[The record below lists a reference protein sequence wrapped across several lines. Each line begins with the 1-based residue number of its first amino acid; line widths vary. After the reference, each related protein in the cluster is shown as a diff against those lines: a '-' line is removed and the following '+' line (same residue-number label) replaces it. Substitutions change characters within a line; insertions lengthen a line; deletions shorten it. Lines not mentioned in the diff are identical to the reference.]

1 LNLHFHNPVVKALLS
16 AVLAMMGAMAF
27 GAGLTS
33 VQIDGNTYT
42 NITDVHISG
51 GRIIMLFPGGG
62 TSASADKVPLDFL
75 ASWNISP
82 AAQTNAVAAEA
93 IAKARRKAANAA
105 ERANA
110 RAAAIAETE
119 NDLEQLIQSG
129 VFREVDGVVY
139 DIRNPESGW
148 VPFQDVKVFQ
158 VLDEGAIIDSTPNI
172 RDYKNDVPIFVKNLP
187 TISDTDF
194 IAFEAR
200 PNGTFAYVNKLGD
213 DRTIH
218 AYDVGRICDRSE
230 IPLSVLSGQKA
241 FDALAG
247 GRPQMADVVASLPDS
262 KNLKVSGSGFFI
274 SEDGYLITNAHVVR
288 NARSVKVKTGTGV
301 FPAAVVRVDERDD
314 FALLKVAGRF
324 TALWISTNDAA
335 LGDSVFTIGF
345 PDIVLQGTQPKFTDG
360 KISSLT
366 GLMDDP
372 AEYQI
377 SVPVQPG
384 NSGGPLVDL
393 RGCVQGVIVARLD
406 ESASLRSVGSLPQ
419 NVNYAIKSRL
429 LRGFLRAFTQIKLVA
444 DKPAE
449 GGSSTVETV
458 QKSVAIVLVYY

>member
-1 LNLHFHNPVVKALLS
+1 VKALLS
-16 AVLAMMGAMAF
+16 AVLMMVGAMAF

-42 NITDVHISG
+42 NITDVHISSG
-51 GRIIMLFPGGG
+51 GRVIMLFPGGG
-62 TSASADKVPLDFL
+62 TSASADKVPPDFL

-82 AAQTNAVAAEA
+82 MAQTNAVAAE
-93 IAKARRKAANAA
+93 IVAKARRKAAAIA

-110 RAAAIAETE
+110 LAAALTEAE
-119 NDLEQLIQSG
+119 NNLEQIIQSG
-129 VFREVDGVVY
+129 VFREVDGMVY

-148 VPFQDVKVFQ
+148 VTFQNVKVLQ
-158 VLDEGAIIDSTPNI
+158 VLDAGSIIDSTPNVKN
-172 RDYKNDVPIFVKNLP
+172 YKDEVPIFVKNLP
-187 TISDTDF
+187 AVSDTDF
-194 IAFEAR
+194 INFEAR
-200 PNGTFAYVNKLGD
+200 PDGTLSYVNKLGD

-218 AYDVGRICDRSE
+218 SYDVGHICDRSE
-230 IPLSVLSGQKA
+230 IPPSVLCGQKA
-241 FDALAG
+241 FDILVG
-247 GRPQMADVVASLPDS
+247 GRPQKDVVASLPDS

-288 NARSVKVKTGTGV
+288 NARSVKVKTATGF
-301 FPAAVVRVDERDD
+301 FPAEVVRVDERDD
-314 FALLKVAGRF
+314 LALLKVSGRF
-324 TALWISTNDAA
+324 TALCISTNDAE

-372 AEYQI
+372 AEYQV

-393 RGCVQGVIVARLD
+393 HGDVQGIIVARLD
-406 ESASLRSVGSLPQ
+406 ENAALLSVGSLPQ

-429 LRGFLRAFTQIKLVA
+429 LRKFLSPFTGIKLAV
-444 DKPAE
+444 DKPMAT
-449 GGSSTVETV
+449 GSSAVETV
-458 QKSVAIVLVYY
+458 QKSVAIVLVY

>member
-1 LNLHFHNPVVKALLS
+1 MLL
-16 AVLAMMGAMAF
+16 VMMGAVVF

-33 VQIDGNTYT
+33 VQIDGNSYT
-42 NITDVHISG
+42 NITDVHVSSG
-51 GRIIMLFPGGG
+51 GRVIMLFPGGG
-62 TSASADKVPLDFL
+62 TSASADKVPPDFL

-82 AAQTNAVAAEA
+82 AAQTNAMAAEA
-93 IAKARRKAANAA
+93 AAKARRKAAETA

-110 RAAAIAETE
+110 RTAALADAQ
-119 NDLEQLIQSG
+119 NNLEQIIQSG

-148 VPFQDVKVFQ
+148 VTFQNVKVVQ
-158 VLDEGAIIDSTPNI
+158 VLDGGAIIDSTPNI
-172 RDYKNDVPIFVKNLP
+172 KNYKNKIPILVKNLP
-187 TISDTDF
+187 TVSDTDF
-194 IAFEAR
+194 ISFAAR
-200 PNGTFAYVNKLGD
+200 PAGTYSYVNKLDD
-213 DRTIH
+213 DRTIR

-241 FDALAG
+241 FDVLVG
-247 GRPQMADVVASLPDS
+247 RRPQMADVVASLPDS

-301 FPAAVVRVDERDD
+301 FPAEVVRVDERDD
-314 FALLKVAGRF
+314 FALLKVSGTF
-324 TALWISTNDAA
+324 PALCISTNEAG
-335 LGDSVFTIGF
+335 LGDAVFTIGF

-393 RGCVQGVIVARLD
+393 HGNVQGVIVARLD
-406 ESASLRSVGSLPQ
+406 DNAALLTAGSLPQ
-419 NVNYAIKSRL
+419 NVNYALKGRL
-429 LRGFLRAFTQIKLVA
+429 LRNFLSPLTQIKLAA
-444 DKPAE
+444 DKPMVA
-449 GGSSTVETV
+449 GSSAVEAV
-458 QKSVAIVLVYY
+458 QKSVAIVLVY

>member
-1 LNLHFHNPVVKALLS
+1 MTS
-16 AVLAMMGAMAF
+16 AVAF
-27 GAGLTS
+27 GAGLAS
-33 VQIDGNTYT
+33 VQIDGNTYS
-42 NITDVHISG
+42 NITDVHISSG
-51 GRIIMLFPGGG
+51 GRVIMLFAGGG

-82 AAQTNAVAAEA
+82 AAQTNAVAAE
-93 IAKARRKAANAA
+93 IAANARRKAADAA
-105 ERANA
+105 GRANA
-110 RAAAIAETE
+110 RAAELAKAQ
-119 NDLEQLIQSG
+119 NNLEQIIQSG
-129 VFREVDGVVY
+129 VFREIDGVVY
-139 DIRNPESGW
+139 DIRNPGSGW
-148 VPFQDVKVFQ
+148 VTFQNVKVVQ
-158 VLDEGAIIDSTPNI
+158 VLDEGSIINSTPNLNN
-172 RDYKNDVPIFVKNLP
+172 YKNAIPIFVKNLP
-187 TISDTDF
+187 PVGDTDF
-194 IAFEAR
+194 ITFTAR
-200 PNGTFAYVNKLGD
+200 PDGTYSYVNKLGD

-230 IPLSVLSGQKA
+230 IPPSVLSGQKA
-241 FDALAG
+241 FDVLAG
-247 GRPQMADVVASLPDS
+247 GRPQKDIVASLPDS
-262 KNLKVSGSGFFI
+262 KNLRVSGSGFFI

-288 NARSVKVKTGTGV
+288 NARSVKVKTGTDV
-301 FPAAVVRVDERDD
+301 FPAEVVRIDERDD
-314 FALLKVAGRF
+314 FALLKVSGRF
-324 TALWISTNDAA
+324 KALPISSTDAD

-393 RGCVQGVIVARLD
+393 RGCVQGVVEARLD

-429 LRGFLRAFTQIKLVA
+429 LHDFLSSFTGIKLVA
-444 DKPAE
+444 DKPIEA
-449 GGSSTVETV
+449 GSTAVEAV
-458 QKSVAIVLVYY
+458 QKCVAIVLVYY